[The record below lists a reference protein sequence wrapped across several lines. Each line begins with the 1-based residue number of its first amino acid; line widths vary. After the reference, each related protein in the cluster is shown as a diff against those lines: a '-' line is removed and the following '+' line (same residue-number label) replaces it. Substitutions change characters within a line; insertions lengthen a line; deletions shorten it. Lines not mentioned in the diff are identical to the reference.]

1 MRRLVILSAIIFA
14 IALSSCSKDDDLA
27 QPTRKFPHARTSNER
42 SFNDALTIAQKA
54 ISLISS
60 EGTRAKSERQIDLTQ
75 TRAVMSETTRSANI
89 EQDTLMYIFNFAD
102 DQGFAIVS
110 KSKNAPELLA
120 VTTKG
125 YYDGEETDNEGFNIY
140 MEYATAGMRSAPLDT
155 TKKPIPDLEI
165 GDGSGDGSSGDN
177 GGNNGGGIGDQVI
190 TEWKTETDYDTT
202 RRGPLLSTKWGQ
214 NNPFNDFCYVDGAQS
229 GTKNTPAG
237 CVAIAVAQIMAY
249 HEFPNSINLTY
260 SFAPTT
266 NLTLNWDYWKKNS
279 YNDPIGL
286 AIFIRELGER
296 LNMDYQLDGSS
307 SSIVYAR
314 NVLRDLSYNT
324 SSIIDYNIY
333 DNKIVLNNIADNLPV
348 YIRGYD
354 VLDSVGHAWIIDG
367 YMFTEETSKDYQ
379 RHMGQTNWTLVN
391 TVYIKNTYYSFNW
404 GQHGSKDGWFF
415 IEKYTTGG
423 AGGTHTTWANVFDP
437 RNTGNDYNTDVRLI
451 NNIFPNN

>member
-1 MRRLVILSAIIFA
+1 MKRLVILSATIFV
-14 IALSSCSKDDDLA
+14 IALSSCSKDDDLV
-27 QPTRKFPHARTSNER
+27 QPMRKFPHARTSNER

-54 ISLISS
+54 ISLVSS

-102 DQGFAIVS
+102 DQGFAIVP

-125 YYDGEETDNEGFNIY
+125 YYDGKETDNEGFNMY
-140 MEYATAGMRSAPLDT
+140 MNNARLIVDPDT
-155 TKKPIPDLEI
+155 MVIINPGTPIDT
-165 GDGSGDGSSGDN
+165 SSNPGV
-177 GGNNGGGIGDQVI
+177 GGGGIGDQVI

-202 RRGPLLSTKWGQ
+202 RRGPLLTTKWGQ
-214 NNPFNDFCYVDGAQS
+214 EMPFNYYCFENGAQS

-237 CVAIAVAQIMAY
+237 CTAIAVAQIMAY

-266 NLTLNWDYWKKNS
+266 NLTLNWDYWKENS

-333 DNKIVLNNIADNLPV
+333 DNKIVPNNIADNLPV

-379 RHMGQTNWTLVN
+379 RQMGQTNWTLVN

-404 GQHGSKDGWFF
+404 GHHGSKDGWFF

>member
-1 MRRLVILSAIIFA
+1 MKRLVILSATIFT

-27 QPTRKFPHARTSNER
+27 QPMRKFPHARTSNGR

-60 EGTRAKSERQIDLTQ
+60 EDTRTNSDRQIDLSQ
-75 TRAVMSETTRSANI
+75 TCAVMSENTRSSNNK
-89 EQDTLMYIFNFAD
+89 QDTLMYIFNFAN
-102 DQGFAIVS
+102 DQGFAIVP

-125 YYDGEETDNEGFNIY
+125 YYDGKDTDNEGFNMY
-140 MEYATAGMRSAPLDT
+140 MNNARLI
-155 TKKPIPDLEI
+155 IPDTMGI
-165 GDGSGDGSSGDN
+165 IDSGTPIDTSSNPGV
-177 GGNNGGGIGDQVI
+177 GGGGIGDQVI
-190 TEWKTETDYDTT
+190 TEWKTETERDTT
-202 RRGPLLSTKWGQ
+202 RRGPLLTTKWGQ
-214 NNPFNDFCYVDGAQS
+214 NNPFDDFCYVDGAQS
-229 GTKNTPAG
+229 GIKNTPAG
-237 CVAIAVAQIMAY
+237 CTAIAVAQIMAY

-266 NLTLNWDYWKKNS
+266 NLTLNWDYWKENS
-279 YNDPIGL
+279 YNDPTGL

-296 LNMDYQLDGSS
+296 LNMDYQFDGSS

-333 DNKIVLNNIADNLPV
+333 DNKIVPNNIADNLPV

-354 VLDSVGHAWIIDG
+354 VLDSAGHAWVIDG

-379 RHMGQTNWTLVN
+379 RQMGQTNWTLVN

-404 GQHGSKDGWFF
+404 GHHGSKDGWFF
-415 IEKYTTGG
+415 IEKYSTGG
-423 AGGTHTTWANVFDP
+423 AGGTYTTWANVFDP

>member
-1 MRRLVILSAIIFA
+1 MKRLVILSATIFV
-14 IALSSCSKDDDLA
+14 IALSSCSKDDDLV
-27 QPTRKFPHARTSNER
+27 QPMRKFPHARTSNER

-54 ISLISS
+54 ISLVSS

-102 DQGFAIVS
+102 DQGFAIVP

-125 YYDGEETDNEGFNIY
+125 YYDGKETDNEGFNMY
-140 MEYATAGMRSAPLDT
+140 MNNARLIVDPDT
-155 TKKPIPDLEI
+155 MVIINPGTPIDT
-165 GDGSGDGSSGDN
+165 SSNPGV
-177 GGNNGGGIGDQVI
+177 GGGGIGDQVI

-229 GTKNTPAG
+229 GIKNTPAG
-237 CVAIAVAQIMAY
+237 CTAIAVAQIMAY

-266 NLTLNWDYWKKNS
+266 NLTLNWDYWKENS

-333 DNKIVLNNIADNLPV
+333 DNKIVPNNIADNLPV

-379 RHMGQTNWTLVN
+379 RQMGQTNWTLVN

-404 GQHGSKDGWFF
+404 GHHGSKDGWFF

-437 RNTGNDYNTDVRLI
+437 RNTGNDYNTNVRLI